1 MDGASIVQKEL
12 NETIVRSRE
21 EIEERLETED
31 RQQLGDISDEVYPR
45 DTPTSKFHLRVPW
58 IYTRTVCV
66 CVYARALS
74 CRRPPPPPP
83 PSRREKV
90 GQKASLEFP
99 RFIPRYSRVHYV
111 SFSLCF
117 SLSLSL
123 SLLES
128 CASFPFPRPGRKN
141 FVLLSAK
148 ADSRRLLFTVRGV
161 GKKIYERPRFLSKCV
176 ARRGFLS
183 RSGEMCLRK
192 HVGQYNWEILR
203 VARLEKNGTNCHLQ
217 CYL

>member
-58 IYTRTVCV
+58 ICTRTVCV

-83 PSRREKV
+83 PLLPRAAKRSAKRLLSSSQGSSHATLESTIV
-90 GQKASLEFP
+90 LSLFL
-99 RFIPRYSRVHYV
+99 FV
-111 SFSLCF
+111 SFSV
-117 SLSLSL
+117 SL
-123 SLLES
+123 
-128 CASFPFPRPGRKN
+128 
-141 FVLLSAK
+141 
-148 ADSRRLLFTVRGV
+148 
-161 GKKIYERPRFLSKCV
+161 GKLRFLSFSPAGPQKFRP
-176 ARRGFLS
+176 AF
-183 RSGEMCLRK
+183 
-192 HVGQYNWEILR
+192 GQG
-203 VARLEKNGTNCHLQ
+203 RL
-217 CYL
+217 

>member
-45 DTPTSKFHLRVPW
+45 DTSTSKFHLRVPW
-58 IYTRTVCV
+58 ICTRTVCV

-74 CRRPPPPPP
+74 CRRPPPPP
-83 PSRREKV
+83 S
-90 GQKASLEFP
+90 SLAP
-99 RFIPRYSRVHYV
+99 RKGRLKGFSRVPKVHPTLLSSPL

-148 ADSRRLLFTVRGV
+148 ADSRRPLFTVRGV

>member
-1 MDGASIVQKEL
+1 MRAHFL
-12 NETIVRSRE
+12 AAA
-21 EIEERLETED
+21 RL
-31 RQQLGDISDEVYPR
+31 
-45 DTPTSKFHLRVPW
+45 
-58 IYTRTVCV
+58 
-66 CVYARALS
+66 
-74 CRRPPPPPP
+74 PPPP

-148 ADSRRLLFTVRGV
+148 ADSRRPLFTVRGV

>member
-58 IYTRTVCV
+58 ICTRTVCV

-99 RFIPRYSRVHYV
+99 RFIPRYSRVHYRSLSV
-111 SFSLCF
+111 SLCLF
-117 SLSLSL
+117 LCLSWKAALPFLFPGRAAKIS
-123 SLLES
+123 S
-128 CASFPFPRPGRKN
+128 CFRPRPTLDDLCLP
-141 FVLLSAK
+141 FVASVK
-148 ADSRRLLFTVRGV
+148 KFTNDHGFFQSVSRGEAFSREV
-161 GKKIYERPRFLSKCV
+161 EKCV
-176 ARRGFLS
+176 
-183 RSGEMCLRK
+183 
-192 HVGQYNWEILR
+192 
-203 VARLEKNGTNCHLQ
+203 
-217 CYL
+217 

>member
-58 IYTRTVCV
+58 ICTRTVCV

-99 RFIPRYSRVHYV
+99 RFIPRYSRVHYRSLSV
-111 SFSLCF
+111 SLCLF
-117 SLSLSL
+117 LCLSL
-123 SLLES
+123 EG

>member
-66 CVYARALS
+66 CMRAHFLAAARLPPLLPRAAKRSAKRLLS
-74 CRRPPPPPP
+74 SSQGSSHATLESTMYRSLSVSLCLFLCL
-83 PSRREKV
+83 
-90 GQKASLEFP
+90 SLEG
-99 RFIPRYSRVHYV
+99 
-111 SFSLCF
+111 
-117 SLSLSL
+117 
-123 SLLES
+123 

>member
-58 IYTRTVCV
+58 ICTRTVCV

-99 RFIPRYSRVHYV
+99 RFIPRYSRVHYRSLSVSLCLFLCLSWKAALPFLFPGRAAKISSCFRPRPTLDDLCLPFVASVKNLRTTTV
-111 SFSLCF
+111 SFKVCREAR
-117 SLSLSL
+117 LSL
-123 SLLES
+123 
-128 CASFPFPRPGRKN
+128 
-141 FVLLSAK
+141 
-148 ADSRRLLFTVRGV
+148 
-161 GKKIYERPRFLSKCV
+161 
-176 ARRGFLS
+176 
-183 RSGEMCLRK
+183 
-192 HVGQYNWEILR
+192 
-203 VARLEKNGTNCHLQ
+203 EKWRNVFEKTRWSI
-217 CYL
+217 

>member
-1 MDGASIVQKEL
+1 M
-12 NETIVRSRE
+12 RSRE

-58 IYTRTVCV
+58 ICTRTVCV

-99 RFIPRYSRVHYV
+99 RFIPRYSRVHYRSLSV
-111 SFSLCF
+111 SLCLF
-117 SLSLSL
+117 LCLSWKAALPFLFPGRAAKIS
-123 SLLES
+123 S
-128 CASFPFPRPGRKN
+128 CFRPRPTLDDLCLP
-141 FVLLSAK
+141 FVASVK
-148 ADSRRLLFTVRGV
+148 KFTNDHGFFQSVSRGEAFSREV
-161 GKKIYERPRFLSKCV
+161 EKCV
-176 ARRGFLS
+176 
-183 RSGEMCLRK
+183 
-192 HVGQYNWEILR
+192 WENTLVNIIGKFYGWR
-203 VARLEKNGTNCHLQ
+203 V
-217 CYL
+217 

>member
-58 IYTRTVCV
+58 ICTRTVCV

-99 RFIPRYSRVHYV
+99 RFIPRYSRVHYRSLSV
-111 SFSLCF
+111 SLCLF
-117 SLSLSL
+117 LCLSWKAALPFLFPGRAAKIS
-123 SLLES
+123 S
-128 CASFPFPRPGRKN
+128 CFRPRPTLDDFCLP
-141 FVLLSAK
+141 FVASVK
-148 ADSRRLLFTVRGV
+148 KFTNDHGFFQSVSRGEAFSREV
-161 GKKIYERPRFLSKCV
+161 EKCV
-176 ARRGFLS
+176 
-183 RSGEMCLRK
+183 
-192 HVGQYNWEILR
+192 
-203 VARLEKNGTNCHLQ
+203 
-217 CYL
+217 